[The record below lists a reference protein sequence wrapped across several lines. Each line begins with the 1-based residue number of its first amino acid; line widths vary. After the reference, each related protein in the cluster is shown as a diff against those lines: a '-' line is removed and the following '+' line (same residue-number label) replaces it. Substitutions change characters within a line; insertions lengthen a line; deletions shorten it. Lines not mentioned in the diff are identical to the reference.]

1 MSEVTEGSRVT
12 TRYYG
17 GLEAVI
23 VRQIHDTYFVVT
35 RIGGTAQTP
44 DGHEGTDILPRD
56 QVEKVTRLG
65 PKP

>member
-1 MSEVTEGSRVT
+1 MSAITEGSRVT
-12 TRYYG
+12 TRFYG

-23 VRQIHDTYFVVT
+23 IRQVHKTYFVVA
-35 RIGGTAQTP
+35 RFGGAAKTP
-44 DGHEGTDILPRD
+44 DGHEGTDILPHD